1 MSNFESLI
9 GALSRAAGLSLDWE
23 PVSPVEIAIDDMPVV
38 ISLDRRSGS
47 DSVVLYSPL
56 GEVPQAREL
65 EVYRVLLEA
74 NVMWSATGDATLAVN
89 SATREA
95 LLCYRSPLEG
105 LEPDNFVAMVA
116 AFVELAR
123 GWRDYVASSE
133 DQAPPTSAPTG
144 MIRA

>member
-1 MSNFESLI
+1 MSNFASLI
-9 GALSRAAGLSLDWE
+9 GALSANAGLGLDWK
-23 PVSPVEIAIDDMPVV
+23 PVSPVEIAIDEMPVV

-47 DSVVLYSPL
+47 DSVVLYSRL
-56 GEVPQAREL
+56 GEVPLQREL

-74 NVMWSATGDATLAVN
+74 NVMWSATRDATLAVN

-95 LLCYRSPLEG
+95 LLCYRSPIEG

-123 GWRDYVASSE
+123 GWRDYVTASE
-133 DQAPPTSAPTG
+133 NEAPASPG